1 MSSFEEGN
9 QRVLEESV
17 VVDTVHEEE
26 DPHEGPG
33 CHAATL
39 LVPVR
44 VIFSTEPASGL
55 LNHLSVVRE
64 LAARGHDVTVAVHGD
79 NDVPALERLAA
90 ESPRVSV
97 ERAASPSG
105 DSRRRWV
112 ALAADV
118 RSSLDFLAFLDRRYN
133 DIYRARARRRVPG
146 PVLALLPLLRFQP
159 FRIVVRRLLLLVDR
173 AIPTD
178 PELERYLTK
187 LRPDVV
193 LFTPYVGLRT
203 MQVHYLRA
211 AKALGLRTA
220 ICVKSWDNLSSKSA
234 LHPIPD
240 RIFVWNET
248 QRNEAGEFHGI
259 GPERV
264 VVTGAQCFDH
274 WLTMRSRPRDEF
286 AALLT
291 LDPRRKFVLYTCCA
305 PWAGQEEWPFL
316 ERWLRALRA
325 SEDEVVA
332 GAAVLIR
339 PHPKRADDFAG
350 KDLSGLGPV
359 VVWPRRGTAPVE
371 GAPLQEYVDS
381 ITHSAA
387 VVGLNTTAMIEAA
400 LLERPVLTVLDPE
413 YRMQQQGTLHFRYLL
428 EVAGGLLDVAETLDE
443 HVRQLGVTLRQPASG
458 VQRARAFTAA
468 FLRPFGHQVAA
479 TPLFVDEIER
489 LGRSDPAP
497 TAVNSFAL
505 RCVRYLL
512 EPLARRAAR
521 AG

>member
-1 MSSFEEGN
+1 
-9 QRVLEESV
+9 
-17 VVDTVHEEE
+17 
-26 DPHEGPG
+26 
-33 CHAATL
+33 
-39 LVPVR
+39 VR

-64 LAARGHDVTVAVHGD
+64 LAARGHDVTVVIHGD
-79 NDVPALERLAA
+79 NDVAALERLAA

-97 ERAASPSG
+97 ERAVTPSG
-105 DSRRRWV
+105 DSSRRWV

-118 RSSLDFLAFLDRRYN
+118 RSSLDFLAFLDHRYN
-133 DIYRARARRRVPG
+133 DVYRARARRRVPG
-146 PVLALLPLLRFQP
+146 PVLALLPLLRFQRLR
-159 FRIVVRRLLLLVDR
+159 FVVRQLLLLVDR

-178 PELERYLTK
+178 PALERYLSN

-211 AKALGLRTA
+211 AKGLGLRTA

-240 RIFVWNET
+240 RVFVWNET
-248 QRNEAGEFHGI
+248 QRHEAYELHGI
-259 GPERV
+259 EPERV

-274 WLTMRSRPRDEF
+274 WLIARSRPRDEF
-286 AALLT
+286 AALIA

-325 SEDEVVA
+325 SEDELVA
-332 GAAVLIR
+332 GAAVLVR
-339 PHPKRADDFAG
+339 PHPKRAEELAG
-350 KDLSGLGPV
+350 KDLSGFGPV
-359 VVWPRRGTAPVE
+359 VVWPRHGIAPVE
-371 GAPLQEYVDS
+371 GAPLQDYFDS

-413 YRMQQQGTLHFRYLL
+413 YRMQQHGTLHFRYLL
-428 EVAGGLLDVAETLDE
+428 EVAGGFLDVAETLDE
-443 HVRQLGVTLRQPASG
+443 HVRQLGVTLRRPDLG
-458 VQRARAFTAA
+458 VRRARAFTAA
-468 FLRPFGHQVAA
+468 FLRPFGHRGAA
-479 TPLFVDEIER
+479 TPRFVDEIER
-489 LGRSDPAP
+489 LGGSDAAP
-497 TAVNSFAL
+497 TPRHSSAL
-505 RCVRYLL
+505 RWVRFLL